1 MFSTELLCLS
11 EVCSS
16 TSLLLN
22 IYSLYESLE
31 GFNRSTP
38 PPPPPPT
45 MTLSDPNRKLD
56 DITVSKTIRSVFFGF

>member
-22 IYSLYESLE
+22 IYSLYD
-31 GFNRSTP
+31 P
-38 PPPPPPT
+38 PPPAPPGPPT

-56 DITVSKTIRSVFFGF
+56 DITVSKTIRSGFFGF